1 MAVAVTVRMCVRVRV
16 RVTIA
21 AALVGSVPHFDVPWS
36 HGYRPARHGCRAWA
50 GGDPW
55 PVSRDPVST
64 TQLSWSNSILTLH
77 RSCSCKDEVKLRP
90 TRFEPLTYEG
100 LYERSLVGAP
110 IGMKGAGGGP
120 DCATPKPAGLKKYGA
135 HMSVQ
140 SERRAQGTHDEGY
153 LLYKY
158 VSGECT
164 VPKCGL
170 TALAD
175 AGRDMKGSPPARCL
189 RLR

>member
-1 MAVAVTVRMCVRVRV
+1 MTVAVTVRMCVRV

-21 AALVGSVPHFDVPWS
+21 AALVGSVADFDVSRS
-36 HGYRPARHGCRAWA
+36 HGYRPAGHRCRAWA
-50 GGDPW
+50 GRDPW

-64 TQLSWSNSILTLH
+64 THLGWSNSILTLH
-77 RSCSCKDEVKLRP
+77 RSSSCKDEVQPRP

-110 IGMKGAGGGP
+110 IGMKGVGGGP

-153 LLYKY
+153 LLYTY
-158 VSGECT
+158 VSGECR

-189 RLR
+189 HLR